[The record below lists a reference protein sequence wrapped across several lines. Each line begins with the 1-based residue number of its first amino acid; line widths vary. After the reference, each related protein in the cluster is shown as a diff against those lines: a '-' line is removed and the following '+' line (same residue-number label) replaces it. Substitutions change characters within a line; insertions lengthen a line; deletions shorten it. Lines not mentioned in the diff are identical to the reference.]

1 MKILALD
8 TSSETASLALYLGGE
23 SRHVALP
30 SPPAHSATLLP
41 ALQGLLAEAA
51 CPLGALDVIACG
63 IGPGAFTGVRL
74 ACSVAQGLALA
85 ADLPVAPVCSLLAL
99 AQASEAESVYVA
111 VDARMGEVYAAQYQ
125 RGAAGWR
132 TLLAPCCVA
141 PAQLPDLPDGDWI
154 GVGSAF
160 AAYADDCASLR
171 EKLLQVDAA
180 ARPDAR
186 ALAALAVAQPWI
198 DAAQLAPL
206 YVRDRVAYTV
216 AERLAA
222 GGRA

>member
-1 MKILALD
+1 M
-8 TSSETASLALYLGGE
+8 
-23 SRHVALP
+23 
-30 SPPAHSATLLP
+30 
-41 ALQGLLAEAA
+41 
-51 CPLGALDVIACG
+51 
-63 IGPGAFTGVRL
+63 
-74 ACSVAQGLALA
+74 AQGLALA

-111 VDARMGEVYAAQYQ
+111 VDARMGEVYAAQY
-125 RGAAGWR
+125 RRHSAGWQ

-141 PAQLPDLPDGDWI
+141 PAQLPDLSDGDWV

-160 AAYADDCASLR
+160 AAYADDCAGLR
-171 EKLLQVDAA
+171 EKLLQVDTA